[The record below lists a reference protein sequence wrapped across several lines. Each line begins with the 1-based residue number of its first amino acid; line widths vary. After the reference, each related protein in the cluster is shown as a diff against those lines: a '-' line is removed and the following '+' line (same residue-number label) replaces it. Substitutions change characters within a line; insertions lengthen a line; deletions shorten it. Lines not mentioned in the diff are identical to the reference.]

1 MHGKKEVQE
10 VTNNDNNAKQP
21 CIIRNEKSQNVMYL
35 DKTLLSIDFENVLAF
50 KGEREGLQSFGVV
63 AAGREG

>member
-1 MHGKKEVQE
+1 MFHRKIFICTAVL
-10 VTNNDNNAKQP
+10 NLCYLLIPFNDY
-21 CIIRNEKSQNVMYL
+21 KSQNVMYL

>member
-1 MHGKKEVQE
+1 MFYRKICVCKAVL
-10 VTNNDNNAKQP
+10 NLCYLLIPFNDY
-21 CIIRNEKSQNVMYL
+21 RSQNVMYL

>member
-1 MHGKKEVQE
+1 LCYLLILF
-10 VTNNDNNAKQP
+10 NDY
-21 CIIRNEKSQNVMYL
+21 KSQNVMYL
-35 DKTLLSIDFENVLAF
+35 DKTLLSIDLEKVLAF